1 MMEADE
7 VETKYFIDVLFDL
20 INESDE
26 LEADLLDL
34 RANKDDLIVTMKDE
48 TVFSITVRR
57 GAGRTVEK

>member
-1 MMEADE
+1 MEADE

-48 TVFSITVRR
+48 TVFSITVGR
-57 GAGRTVEK
+57 GAGKTAEK

>member
-57 GAGRTVEK
+57 GAGKTVEK